1 MKFKSSLFIGAVA
14 VAATSLVAI
23 SAQAGDK
30 LRWKMQSTW
39 GSQVAINGEA
49 AVYFSNKVK
58 EISGGDVQLRFHE
71 PNALV
76 PSLEVWD
83 AVKNGSVDAGYT
95 TPGYHAGK
103 IPAVSYFTAVPFG
116 PGASEY
122 HGWMEY
128 GGGQQLKDRIYGD
141 YGLKAL
147 NCLTH
152 APETSGWFRKK
163 INKVEELKGMKMRF
177 FGLGAMVMSKIGV
190 STQLLAGGDIYPA
203 LEKGVIDAT
212 EFSMPTHDLSYGF
225 YQLAKFNYF
234 PGWHQQTSIGE
245 LLMSQKGWGGLTK
258 TQQGI
263 INTACRDT
271 MWWAL
276 VRSDA
281 KQVPAMRELE
291 KKGVTFVTWPD
302 SEISKFKAAWDE
314 VVKEKSAT
322 DPLFKEI
329 TASYDAFRADY
340 NIWSSKAY
348 LKQGVKY

>member
-14 VAATSLVAI
+14 IAATSLVAI
-23 SAQAGDK
+23 SANAADK

-39 GSQVAINGEA
+39 GSQVAINGES

-58 EISGGDVQLRFHE
+58 EISGGATQLRFHE

-83 AVKNGSVDAGYT
+83 AVKNGAVDAGYT

-128 GGGQQLKDRIYGD
+128 GGGNQLKDRIYGE
-141 YGLKAL
+141 YGLKPL

-163 INKVEELKGMKMRF
+163 INTVEELKGMKMRF
-177 FGLGAMVMSKIGV
+177 FGLGAMVMSKLGV

-245 LLMSQKGWGGLTK
+245 LLMSKKGWGWF
-258 TQQGI
+258 
-263 INTACRDT
+263 N
-271 MWWAL
+271 
-276 VRSDA
+276 
-281 KQVPAMRELE
+281 
-291 KKGVTFVTWPD
+291 
-302 SEISKFKAAWDE
+302 
-314 VVKEKSAT
+314 
-322 DPLFKEI
+322 
-329 TASYDAFRADY
+329 
-340 NIWSSKAY
+340 
-348 LKQGVKY
+348 